1 MLTTKQLTYRTKRFD
16 IDLESYIGETFG
28 IQNFAK
34 DSLNISVVKDWSDIV
49 EGWFYGQYETGPWW
63 ASHSKV
69 DHDNSNG
76 DIVFVTGRGER
87 WFLKI
92 LKISTIQDGV
102 PGIFDWVGAGVGM
115 QGEDIDFALWSDL

>member
-1 MLTTKQLTYRTKRFD
+1 MLTTKQLTYSYRTKRFD
-16 IDLESYIGETFG
+16 IDIESYIGETFG
-28 IQNFAK
+28 KQNFAK

-76 DIVFVTGRGER
+76 DIVLQLAEVKDGFEDFEDLNNSGWSTWYFRLGGGRGWNAR
-87 WFLKI
+87 
-92 LKISTIQDGV
+92 
-102 PGIFDWVGAGVGM
+102 
-115 QGEDIDFALWSDL
+115 

>member
-1 MLTTKQLTYRTKRFD
+1 MPYVNNQTTNLTLPYERFD

-28 IQNFAK
+28 KQNFAK
-34 DSLNISVVKDWSDIV
+34 DSPNISVVKDWSDIV

-69 DHDNSNG
+69 DDDNSNG
-76 DIVFVTGRGER
+76 DIVFATSER
-87 WFLKI
+87 WLLKI

-115 QGEDIDFALWSDL
+115 QGEDVDFAS

>member
-1 MLTTKQLTYRTKRFD
+1 M
-16 IDLESYIGETFG
+16 
-28 IQNFAK
+28 
-34 DSLNISVVKDWSDIV
+34 

-69 DHDNSNG
+69 DDDNSNG
-76 DIVFVTGRGER
+76 DIVFATSER
-87 WFLKI
+87 WLLKI

-115 QGEDIDFALWSDL
+115 QGEDRFRIMECFVIYNLLLWSNL

>member
-1 MLTTKQLTYRTKRFD
+1 MPYVNNQTTNLTLPYERFD

-28 IQNFAK
+28 KAIFAK
-34 DSLNISVVKDWSDIV
+34 DSPNISVVKDWSDIV

-115 QGEDIDFALWSDL
+115 QGEDIDFAL

>member
-1 MLTTKQLTYRTKRFD
+1 M
-16 IDLESYIGETFG
+16 
-28 IQNFAK
+28 
-34 DSLNISVVKDWSDIV
+34 

-115 QGEDIDFALWSDL
+115 QGEDVDFASWSDL